1 MQIYWKAARGG
12 VMRMIRGL
20 ENWSYEER
28 LKEWGLFS
36 LEKRR
41 LSRDMITA
49 FKYIKGY
56 SEEDSDQLFLV
67 STQYGTRRIQPILKQ
82 GRFQLDIRKAS
93 FTRVRAKYQDR
104 LLQEAA
110 EQQQRF
116 LTKGQENI
124 CDLVICRG
132 SKPSQI

>member
-1 MQIYWKAARGG
+1 
-12 VMRMIRGL
+12 MIRGL

-56 SEEDSDQLFLV
+56 SEEDSDQLFFV
-67 STQYGTRRIQPILKQ
+67 STQYGTRRISLILQQ
-82 GRFQLDIRKAS
+82 GRF
-93 FTRVRAKYQDR
+93 
-104 LLQEAA
+104 
-110 EQQQRF
+110 
-116 LTKGQENI
+116 
-124 CDLVICRG
+124 
-132 SKPSQI
+132 